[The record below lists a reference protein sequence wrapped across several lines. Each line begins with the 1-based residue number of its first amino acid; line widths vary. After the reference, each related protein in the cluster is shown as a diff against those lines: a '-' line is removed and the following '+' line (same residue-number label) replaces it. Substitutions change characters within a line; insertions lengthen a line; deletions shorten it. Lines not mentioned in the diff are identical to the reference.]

1 MNWKYKLLLAC
12 LAVSAVFVTAEVSN
26 LTSEHFDVAQRAMI

>member
-1 MNWKYKLLLAC
+1 MKWKYKLLLAC

-26 LTSEHFDVAQRAMI
+26 SSTEHFDVAQRAMI